1 MDIKKLKKL
10 TETLNILY
18 IEDDEI
24 IAKKLTSVLSSLFKE
39 VLHVED
45 GQKGLEAF
53 KNGKFDMILSD
64 ISMPNMN
71 GIEMAKEIKEINQ
84 EQSIMFSTAHCEAK
98 LLMEAINLN
107 VDGYVLKPI
116 NHKYFL
122 ELLYKV
128 ATKINNKKSLEYYQ
142 KNLEDLVKVKTL
154 KLTKANDQLVF
165 LNKEINHTLESTI
178 LSLGAVAEA
187 RSQET
192 GLHVQRV
199 ALYSEFIAQKLGLS
213 KQESDTIRIISPMHD
228 IGKLAI
234 EDSILKKPGKLT
246 EKEFTRMK
254 MHAQLGYE
262 MLSDSHLSLFKD
274 AAIVAYEHHEKYNG
288 KGYPNGLKA
297 EEIHIYGRITGFAD
311 VFDALISERV
321 YKKGWA
327 LDDIIEFVK
336 KESGEQFDPAICN
349 IFLNNIDFFQKTNK
363 QLKDSFKV
371 SPK

>member
-142 KNLEDLVKVKTL
+142 KNLE
-154 KLTKANDQLVF
+154 
-165 LNKEINHTLESTI
+165 LN
-178 LSLGAVAEA
+178 
-187 RSQET
+187 
-192 GLHVQRV
+192 
-199 ALYSEFIAQKLGLS
+199 
-213 KQESDTIRIISPMHD
+213 
-228 IGKLAI
+228 
-234 EDSILKKPGKLT
+234 
-246 EKEFTRMK
+246 
-254 MHAQLGYE
+254 
-262 MLSDSHLSLFKD
+262 
-274 AAIVAYEHHEKYNG
+274 
-288 KGYPNGLKA
+288 
-297 EEIHIYGRITGFAD
+297 
-311 VFDALISERV
+311 
-321 YKKGWA
+321 
-327 LDDIIEFVK
+327 
-336 KESGEQFDPAICN
+336 
-349 IFLNNIDFFQKTNK
+349 TN
-363 QLKDSFKV
+363 
-371 SPK
+371 

>member
-1 MDIKKLKKL
+1 MNIKKLKKL
-10 TETLNILY
+10 TENLSVLY
-18 IEDDEI
+18 VEDDNE
-24 IAKKLTSVLSSLFKE
+24 IAKKLISILSTLFKK

-53 KNGKFDMILSD
+53 KNEGFDMILSD

-71 GIEMAKEIKEINQ
+71 GIEMTKQIKEINL
-84 EQSIMFSTAHCEAK
+84 EQPIIFSTAHSESN

-107 VDGYVLKPI
+107 VEGYVLKPI

-128 ATKINNKKSLEYYQ
+128 ANKIDTKKSLLYYQ
-142 KNLEDLVKVKTL
+142 THLEDLVKVKTSE
-154 KLTKANDQLVF
+154 LTIANDQLVF
-165 LNKEINHTLESTI
+165 LNNEIHHTLESTI
-178 LSLGAVAEA
+178 LSLGGVAEA

-213 KQESDTIRIISPMHD
+213 KKESDTIRIISPMHD

-234 EDSILKKPGKLT
+234 EDSILKKPEKLT
-246 EKEFTRMK
+246 DEEFARMK

-262 MLSDSHLSLFKD
+262 MLSDSNLSLFKD
-274 AAIVAYEHHEKYNG
+274 AAIIAYEHHEKYNG
-288 KGYPNGLKA
+288 TGYPKGLKA
-297 EEIHIYGRITGFAD
+297 EEIHIYGRITAFAD
-311 VFDALISERV
+311 VFDALISERI
-321 YKKGWA
+321 YKKAWA

-336 KESGEQFDPAICN
+336 KESGEHFDPTICN
-349 IFLNNIDFFQKTNK
+349 IFLNNIDFFKTTNE
-363 QLKDSFKV
+363 QLKDSFE
-371 SPK
+371 